1 MSSVPLGR
9 AAGPEEIAGVAAFL
23 ASDQLGHRGS
33 ASVRRRVPSEMTIT
47 DQAARK
53 LGVAASGLIDGPTCW
68 IDGNW
73 EDDDS
78 ERSWQSVD
86 PTTAELILA
95 VPFGSAAQA
104 ERAVLAARRA
114 FDSGPWSSLTP
125 RERAGL
131 LLELADLME
140 RHAEDL
146 V

>member
-1 MSSVPLGR
+1 
-9 AAGPEEIAGVAAFL
+9 
-23 ASDQLGHRGS
+23 
-33 ASVRRRVPSEMTIT
+33 MTIT

-53 LGVAASGLIDGPTCW
+53 LGVTASGLIDGPTCW
-68 IDGNW
+68 IDGTW
-73 EDDDS
+73 EDGDS

-86 PTTAELILA
+86 PTTAELIRD
-95 VPFGSAAQA
+95 VPVGSAAQA

-114 FDSGPWSSLTP
+114 FDSGPWSTLTP

-146 V
+146 VEVVVSEVGSPISLSRSMQVGMPIANVRWAAEMAVKGPQGGY

>member
-9 AAGPEEIAGVAAFL
+9 AAGPEEIASVAAFL

-68 IDGNW
+68 IDGTW
-73 EDDDS
+73 EDGDS

-86 PTTAELILA
+86 PTTAELSGTY
-95 VPFGSAAQA
+95 PSGRRPRRQ
-104 ERAVLAARRA
+104 RAVLAARRA

-125 RERAGL
+125 RASEPGSCL
-131 LLELADLME
+131 SWLT
-140 RHAEDL
+140 
-146 V
+146 